1 MHRLT
6 IIVLILVFAGGI
18 AIFKLATYDPM
29 WNHTM
34 PDLSDIAS
42 WQPTTAQIRQQID
55 TRAALFEQKR
65 QYGRL
70 LRARYRSKDMP
81 VTLHVD
87 EMGTF
92 YLECAATIPTWDKA
106 LIAHQVWREIRTL
119 FGGSPHIIIYE
130 SYIGTSSRRVG
141 EARADAKN
149 RELPEVVFDTG
160 WHLRRKPQQTDFLVR
175 PR

>member
-1 MHRLT
+1 MNRLT

-18 AIFKLATYDPM
+18 ALFKLATYDPAA
-29 WNHTM
+29 NQTM

-42 WQPTTAQIRQQID
+42 WQPTTVQIRQQLD
-55 TRAALFEQKR
+55 TQAPLIEQKR

-70 LRARYRSKDMP
+70 LRNRYHGKDMP
-81 VTLHVD
+81 VTLRVD
-87 EMGTF
+87 ERGTF

-119 FGGSPHIIIYE
+119 FGESPHIIIYE

-149 RELPEVVFDTG
+149 PELPEVVFDTG
-160 WHLRRKPQQTDFLVR
+160 WHLRRKPQQTDFLTR